1 MHGFDKPIH
10 ISNFVLAESVLTFC
24 WLMKLIY
31 EEADPKPPALRLT
44 VGFDN
49 LTRPAGPAT
58 LGSAPEGKMRF
69 QGDVRKSPGPKLE
82 VYQLVELA
90 DFDPERVAYLL
101 IADIY
106 NAFGYEGLSVP
117 YINVSDPKPKL
128 KAEAITGGD
137 LPETVPTP
145 DYY

>member
-1 MHGFDKPIH
+1 M
-10 ISNFVLAESVLTFC
+10 
-24 WLMKLIY
+24 
-31 EEADPKPPALRLT
+31 
-44 VGFDN
+44 
-49 LTRPAGPAT
+49 
-58 LGSAPEGKMRF
+58 
-69 QGDVRKSPGPKLE
+69 
-82 VYQLVELA
+82 
-90 DFDPERVAYLL
+90 
-101 IADIY
+101 ADIY